1 MPLRSVVKV
10 AQTWHWRGSK
20 QETDDNK
27 HTRSICR
34 RNNYRPNRNKDGRET
49 RARTQT
55 HKHAHTARTAG
66 VLRIKKDRLYT
77 LKLKHPPLHP
87 HHRLHSAVPNRDP
100 QKRYSSQRCW
110 VTGRKGEKRL
120 KEKDG
125 VAPSKGRDSVSLLLP
140 AAWQLKLRGR
150 SSSPSASF

>member
-1 MPLRSVVKV
+1 MSLLSEVAAYRCGVVSWKLHRHGTDEF
-10 AQTWHWRGSK
+10 ASRKQTTTNTQGASADGIITDWTDTKMVRGPR
-20 QETDDNK
+20 T
-27 HTRSICR
+27 HTRR
-34 RNNYRPNRNKDGRET
+34 D
-49 RARTQT
+49 AR
-55 HKHAHTARTAG
+55 
-66 VLRIKKDRLYT
+66 VLRIKRDRLYT
-77 LKLKHPPLHP
+77 LALTPLS
-87 HHRLHSAVPNRDP
+87 RNGSSKQRSKN
-100 QKRYSSQRCW
+100 YSSQRFW